1 MVFARFLQEEEE
13 AAFASQIANDRNCAR
28 LLEEEEH
35 VNDGVL
41 PSDAERVLY
50 KRMDDRTRAT
60 IACGDDEEAEWQ
72 LKQQRLRGIQ
82 AQRKEVKAANRRART
97 DAHEPPPLPPSPP
110 PSPPAAASP
119 PLSPEPLQPPSP
131 RLLPAAHHHHQQQQ
145 LMLLQAGASGSAQR
159 DRSCAL
165 DRPIQVPIA
174 AH

>member
-1 MVFARFLQEEEE
+1 MDADMVFARYLQEEE

-82 AQRKEVKAANRRART
+82 AQRNT
-97 DAHEPPPLPPSPP
+97 LPTRVLCWSRY
-110 PSPPAAASP
+110 AWKCVLNVA
-119 PLSPEPLQPPSP
+119 
-131 RLLPAAHHHHQQQQ
+131 
-145 LMLLQAGASGSAQR
+145 
-159 DRSCAL
+159 
-165 DRPIQVPIA
+165 
-174 AH
+174 